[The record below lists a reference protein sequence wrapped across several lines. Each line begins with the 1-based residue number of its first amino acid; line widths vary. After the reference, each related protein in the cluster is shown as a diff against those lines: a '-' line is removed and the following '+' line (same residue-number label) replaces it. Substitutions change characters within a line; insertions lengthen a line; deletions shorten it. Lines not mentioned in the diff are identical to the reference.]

1 MVTTTTTTKQQQHQ
15 FKLESSPAYINFIDT
30 IHTDH
35 TKIKYTQHIQEFLRF
50 REYTDPTKLLKGNN
64 QLLESYIVQ
73 YIKAEKERNVSYST
87 LNSKFSAIKKFY
99 IENDIENLRWHKIR
113 KILGRKIKK
122 NRDRIYTHQE
132 IQKLLE
138 YADHRMRLII
148 LLLAST
154 GMRIS
159 ALTSLQL
166 HDLLYYKDE
175 NIYQF
180 KIYSNDIKEEY
191 ITFCTPECSNAIQ
204 KYLEYRKS
212 KGETLTEKSWLIR
225 SHFSKLV
232 NQPMNPI
239 TIGNEMSALL
249 DKCNIIPVQH
259 KIEKSNRFE
268 IIRKPIMTL
277 HGFRKFFITMCIE
290 SKVDAERREMMVGHS
305 LGITSHYYRPTPRQ
319 LLDEYMKAV
328 NLLTI
333 NEENRLK
340 DKNLHLQNEL
350 KEQNQ
355 MYVRVEEELQELKN
369 LFRSKGLI

>member
-1 MVTTTTTTKQQQHQ
+1 MVTTKQQQQQQHQ

-35 TKIKYTQHIQEFLRF
+35 TKIKYVQHLQEFLKF

-73 YIKAEKERNVSYST
+73 YIKSEKERNVSYST

-99 IENDIENLRWHKIR
+99 IENDIESIRWHKIR

-148 LLLAST
+148 LLLLST

-159 ALTSLQL
+159 ALTALQL

-204 KYLEYRKS
+204 NYLEYRKS
-212 KGETLTEKSWLIR
+212 KGERLTEK
-225 SHFSKLV
+225 
-232 NQPMNPI
+232 
-239 TIGNEMSALL
+239 
-249 DKCNIIPVQH
+249 
-259 KIEKSNRFE
+259 
-268 IIRKPIMTL
+268 
-277 HGFRKFFITMCIE
+277 
-290 SKVDAERREMMVGHS
+290 
-305 LGITSHYYRPTPRQ
+305 
-319 LLDEYMKAV
+319 
-328 NLLTI
+328 
-333 NEENRLK
+333 
-340 DKNLHLQNEL
+340 
-350 KEQNQ
+350 
-355 MYVRVEEELQELKN
+355 
-369 LFRSKGLI
+369 